1 MQLQIR
7 DICKLLNVSERTVY
21 RWIKSNA
28 IPHYKLN
35 EQYRFNRVE
44 ILEWA
49 TAQKITV
56 SPEIFA
62 EPENGDLPTLS
73 NAIEAGGIHY
83 RVSGKDKE
91 SVLRSIVRQMRLPE
105 GVDVDFLL
113 QVLLARESLG
123 STAIGDGIAIPHP
136 RSPIVLH
143 VSRPIISLSFL
154 ETPIDFEAPDGK
166 PVGIIFT
173 IVSPTIRAHL
183 HLLSRL
189 SYALKDESWRRI
201 LSAPGVREEILDILK
216 QIEPGFGRAAE

>member
-21 RWIKSNA
+21 RWIKSGA

-49 TAQKITV
+49 TAQKMTV

-62 EPENGDLPTLS
+62 EPESGDLPALS
-73 NAIEAGGIHY
+73 AAIEAGGIHY
-83 RVSGKDKE
+83 RVSGRDKE

-123 STAIGDGIAIPHP
+123 STAIGDGVGAIF
-136 RSPIVLH
+136 SQ
-143 VSRPIISLSFL
+143 
-154 ETPIDFEAPDGK
+154 DG
-166 PVGIIFT
+166 F
-173 IVSPTIRAHL
+173 A
-183 HLLSRL
+183 
-189 SYALKDESWRRI
+189 
-201 LSAPGVREEILDILK
+201 GVRRCFARSGRDAGGLR
-216 QIEPGFGRAAE
+216 PGQCAGDSRGAACRSRRCDRRLR

>member
-1 MQLQIR
+1 MQLQIK
-7 DICKLLNVSERTVY
+7 DICSLLNVSERTVY
-21 RWIKSNA
+21 RWIKTGN

-49 TAQKITV
+49 TAHKIAV
-56 SPEIFA
+56 SPDIFA
-62 EPENGDLPTLS
+62 EPESGDLPSLS
-73 NAIEAGGIHY
+73 KAIEAGGIHY
-83 RVSGKDKE
+83 RVSGRDKE
-91 SVLRSIVRQMRLPE
+91 SVLHSIVKQMRLPE
-105 GVDVDFLL
+105 EVDVDFLL

-143 VSRPIISLSFL
+143 VSKPIVSLSFL
-154 ETPIDFEAPDGK
+154 ETPIDFDAPDAK
-166 PVGIIFT
+166 PVSIIFT

-189 SYALKDESWRRI
+189 AFALKDESWRQTLAR
-201 LSAPGVREEILDILK
+201 PGVREEILDTLK
-216 QIEPGFGRAAE
+216 RIEPDFGKAAE